1 MQTWCGPVR
10 QNAEMAFCLPLF
22 LYKRGARENQTP
34 DNRCPYLLYGHK
46 KIATCFEVTIF
57 I

>member
-1 MQTWCGPVR
+1 MW

>member
-1 MQTWCGPVR
+1 MR

-22 LYKRGARENQTP
+22 LYKRGARENQSL
-34 DNRCPYLLYGHK
+34 DNRCPLSPGHK
-46 KIATCFEVTIF
+46 KIATCFEVTIL